1 MVTKDLDPRQD
12 TLRDDACFTS
22 GNEVKP
28 LHLIQIE
35 NLPFK
40 DPRVASVRTVENEF

>member
-12 TLRDDACFTS
+12 TLRDDAYSIS

-28 LHLIQIE
+28 LHLTP
-35 NLPFK
+35 LL
-40 DPRVASVRTVENEF
+40 NELIND